1 MIYKEGKRRR
11 NLNGRRLVGWSRVN
25 HRIVY
30 YIYRERLMGID
41 RTTSSRNAG
50 QYKVER
56 GKIGRGALIF
66 RGEKTN
72 K

>member
-1 MIYKEGKRRR
+1 MIYKEVRRR
-11 NLNGRRLVGWSRVN
+11 RRHLNGRRFGRLVESESSGC
-25 HRIVY
+25 IF

-56 GKIGRGALIF
+56 GKIGRGAL
-66 RGEKTN
+66 RGEITN